1 MSSSGWDAGDAGACS
16 LLVCDIHPPFFA
28 TRHSSHTWVLPC
40 TCARPSP
47 TVCLRM
53 PGPASSCAT
62 YCMLWGL
69 TCWPTAAC
77 GALPSSYARFLAP
90 QPTMRSSTEGAVGLP
105 KILFTYPAGPAPGR
119 GGLGFLEAGGV
130 SLGAFGPGY
139 GDFRVGWGGGPR
151 SRCSSREG
159 HGHAQ
164 LSPHPNSTLAPSRN
178 LSIIPPHGSFQ

>member
-1 MSSSGWDAGDAGACS
+1 MGTGLFRDRWIEGGRQVGQQSQRDRDADILSSPRWDAGDAGTCS
-16 LLVCDIHPPFFA
+16 LLVCDIHPPFLA

-90 QPTMRSSTEGAVGLP
+90 QLTMRSSTEGAVGLP
-105 KILFTYPAGPAPGR
+105 KILFTYPAGPAPGM
-119 GGLGFLEAGGV
+119 GGV
-130 SLGAFGPGY
+130 GF
-139 GDFRVGWGGGPR
+139 FRGR
-151 SRCSSREG
+151 RCVSGCLQSW
-159 HGHAQ
+159 
-164 LSPHPNSTLAPSRN
+164 LW
-178 LSIIPPHGSFQ
+178 